1 MEEKDIELEKIKI
14 ILGNSWIQ
22 LIKEVGE
29 KIKNIKES
37 IENVRCEVFK
47 YERSSYL
54 SPSSYSSLYSSH
66 YSLVDDEHF
75 KKLKKIEEDL
85 KEHLKLCENLLEALK
100 PESWDL
106 ICASDVANK
115 IIKFYE
121 LG

>member
-47 YERSSYL
+47 YRSHSYL
-54 SPSSYSSLYSSH
+54 SPSPYSSLYSPENEEH
-66 YSLVDDEHF
+66 YR
-75 KKLKKIEEDL
+75 KLKKIEEDL
-85 KEHLKLCENLLEALK
+85 GEHLKLCENLLEALK